1 MVLKQH
7 SEIDVQGKRYFEF
20 GKYIFKLFNAQVWL
34 TLFSSGRYL
43 YILFIRGIV
52 YSELLLHVVAFLAL
66 PSFIVVIISVALT
79 LLFGHASDFYTNCCI
94 VCGSNEICCIL
105 ILTSTNKY
113 RVHIQVHI
121 VLIAAKS
128 FCAK

>member
-1 MVLKQH
+1 M
-7 SEIDVQGKRYFEF
+7 
-20 GKYIFKLFNAQVWL
+20 

-94 VCGSNEICCIL
+94 ACGSNEICCIL
-105 ILTSTNKY
+105 ILTSTYKY
-113 RVHIQVHI
+113 RVHTYTGTHSFNSGKIILRQEIPDFALQLV
-121 VLIAAKS
+121 KS
-128 FCAK
+128 LFILRCFISKSLT